1 MGGTRLRRGGRQ
13 ILTVEVGHLGQDH
26 ARGGGP
32 QPLVQLE
39 GAGAE
44 LDGVGGGVGGVR
56 SLHLRVGVGE
66 RWVLPAQRRVPVH
79 RVPVESRL
87 RRHARPAGRRGV
99 QSQGHAGRRGVVVRV
114 GARARPGQEAGLGD
128 QSAMGGQE
136 ARRRGAI
143 GAQAVGGAAG
153 GVLGGG

>member
-1 MGGTRLRRGGRQ
+1 MRWRVGRRQ
-13 ILTVEVGHLGQDH
+13 ILTVEVGHFGQDH
-26 ARGGGP
+26 AGGGGP

-44 LDGVGGGVGGVR
+44 LDGVGGGVGRVR
-56 SLHLRVGVGE
+56 SLHLRIGIGE
-66 RWVLPAQRRVPVH
+66 GRVLPAQSRVAVH
-79 RVPVESRL
+79 GMPVEGRL

-99 QSQGHAGRRGVVVRV
+99 QSQGHAGRRGVMMRV
-114 GARARPGQEAGLGD
+114 GAGASTGQEAGLRD

-136 ARRRGAI
+136 ARRRRAV

-153 GVLGGG
+153 GMLGGR